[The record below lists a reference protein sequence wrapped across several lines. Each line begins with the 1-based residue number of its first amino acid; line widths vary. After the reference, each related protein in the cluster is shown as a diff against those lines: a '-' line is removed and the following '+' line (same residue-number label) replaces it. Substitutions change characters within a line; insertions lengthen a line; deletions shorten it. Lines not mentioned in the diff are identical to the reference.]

1 MDLPFLLFQ
10 KSYYSPCHCKALK
23 RSEVFTEKLPN
34 NCMQGTEIFF
44 NVVKKL
50 LGFQAAAA

>member
-10 KSYYSPCHCKALK
+10 KFYYSPCHREALK

-34 NCMQGTEIFF
+34 DYMQGTEIFF
-44 NVVKKL
+44 NVVKK
-50 LGFQAAAA
+50 